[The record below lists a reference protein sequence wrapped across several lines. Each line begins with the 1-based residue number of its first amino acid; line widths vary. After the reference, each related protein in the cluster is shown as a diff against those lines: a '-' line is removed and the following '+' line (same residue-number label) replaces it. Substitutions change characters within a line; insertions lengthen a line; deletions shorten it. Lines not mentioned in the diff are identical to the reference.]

1 MRRILIRPAAV
12 RLKLLGPPWPFRWLG
27 RRSDRPVLERG
38 DGLKYKIPPIEK
50 VLGRFGAESKKMP
63 KMNSASLV

>member
-1 MRRILIRPAAV
+1 VVVAIIAGY
-12 RLKLLGPPWPFRWLG
+12 LLGGCSF
-27 RRSDRPVLERG
+27 
-38 DGLKYKIPPIEK
+38 LKYKIPPIEK